1 MSNLKHF
8 FTFYIYSNIHVS
20 IAAYCLTK
28 ITLFE
33 YNIENNTIPVF
44 AFSATIV
51 SYNFIRFYRINEINR
66 SAANWMRSNKVSLIL
81 TNIFAFILLASIIIK
96 IRPKNLILLSPFVL
110 ATILYVIPFSKKKLN
125 LRSVA
130 GLKLFLIA
138 FTWAGITVLFPL
150 SYHELGFSNDV
161 WISFVQ
167 RFLILIALTIPFD
180 IRDVDHDNPEIRTL
194 PQTIGIKNS
203 KFVGSAALLLFLMF
217 EMLRIPNEE
226 NTIIVTL
233 IIAVLSFLFLIF
245 AGKNQ
250 SKYYCSFWVESI
262 PILWYLII
270 VFTSGLA
277 LWVS

>member
-1 MSNLKHF
+1 
-8 FTFYIYSNIHVS
+8 
-20 IAAYCLTK
+20 LTK